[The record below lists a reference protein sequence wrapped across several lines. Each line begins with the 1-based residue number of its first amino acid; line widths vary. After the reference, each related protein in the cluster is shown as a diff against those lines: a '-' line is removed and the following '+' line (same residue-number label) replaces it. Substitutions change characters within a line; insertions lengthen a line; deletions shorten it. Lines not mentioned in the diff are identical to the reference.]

1 MVEMQKTLLHIPS
14 LSIKVYKGK
23 TKVIESEEDSSSNP
37 LENEETHIQF
47 DVLESYSEAE
57 VLKKYLQSFKEQ
69 NRYLNDS
76 NEKIMISNRRLCEDL
91 EEIDTSYQELISV
104 SKESLRRNR
113 VIEHQY
119 EEMVEQ
125 NKDLQK

>member
-1 MVEMQKTLLHIPS
+1 MPS

-23 TKVIESEEDSSSNP
+23 TKVIKSEEDSSSNP

-47 DVLESYSEAE
+47 DVLESYSEVE

-104 SKESLRRNR
+104 SK
-113 VIEHQY
+113 
-119 EEMVEQ
+119 
-125 NKDLQK
+125 